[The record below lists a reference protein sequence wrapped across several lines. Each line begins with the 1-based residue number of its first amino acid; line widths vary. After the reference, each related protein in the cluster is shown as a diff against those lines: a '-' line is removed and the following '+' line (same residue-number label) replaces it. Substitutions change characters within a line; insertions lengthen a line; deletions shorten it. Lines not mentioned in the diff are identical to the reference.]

1 MFSIA
6 RPFPSRSPQPSRPP
20 VARRGVSLRPPLGKS
35 SRPWWMAWTPAL
47 LGALLAFLL
56 IAAPSRAQD
65 ADPAAPAGI
74 ANASAA
80 AQSIDAQTDGTP
92 APAAE
97 PVAYLPQATAD
108 IIWLC
113 LCAFLVFF
121 MQAGF
126 ALVEAGLTRSKNA
139 CNIMMKNLL
148 DFCFGALIFWAVGY
162 ALMFGEGGNSWVGWD
177 KTLLFLGNAN
187 SGQDN
192 LLSAKWIF
200 QVVFAATA
208 ATIVSGAM
216 AERTKLIGYVL
227 YSILISAILYPISGH
242 WIWGGGWLGATVAD
256 GGWGMRDFAGSTVVH
271 SVGGWAALAGAIVV
285 GPRIGKFRPDGT
297 PVGIPG
303 HNMPLAALG
312 VFILFFGWFGF
323 NPGSTLLAID
333 GVSHIAVTTTLAG
346 AAGGVAALICTWIG
360 FGKPELSMTL
370 NGVLAGL
377 VGITAPCASVST
389 VGAVIIGIVAGVLV
403 YFSCLFVERVLKV
416 DDPVGAISVHGVCGA
431 WGTLA
436 VGLFGQRAID
446 LPYWDDAGAI
456 QDGLFYGGG
465 MHQFLVQL
473 CGVGVVFGFAFG
485 LGMILFTLIKFTV
498 GLRVTDE
505 EQLEGLDIGEHGMH
519 AYPDFAVESELQPGY
534 FVVPERRMA
543 RASTATPRA

>member
-1 MFSIA
+1 MW
-6 RPFPSRSPQPSRPP
+6 FPA
-20 VARRGVSLRPPLGKS
+20 VCG
-35 SRPWWMAWTPAL
+35 AL
-47 LGALLAFLL
+47 LGLILLVAPTSAVQADPAERSDAT
-56 IAAPSRAQD
+56 AAQAVVPTAPEGAAA
-65 ADPAAPAGI
+65 ADPAAAT
-74 ANASAA
+74 SAA
-80 AQSIDAQTDGTP
+80 APEYLTKD
-92 APAAE
+92 
-97 PVAYLPQATAD
+97 VATV
-108 IIWLC
+108 IWLC

-139 CNIMMKNLL
+139 VNIMMKNLL
-148 DFCFGALIFWAVGY
+148 DFCFGAIIFWAVGY
-162 ALMFGEGGNSWVGWD
+162 ALMFGGANADSGLAGYVGWD
-177 KTLLFLGNAN
+177 KTYLFLGHNA
-187 SGQDN
+187 GGE
-192 LLSAKWIF
+192 SAAESSMWLF

-216 AERTKLIGYVL
+216 AERTKLIGYIA

-242 WIWGGGWLGATVAD
+242 WIWGPNGFL

-285 GPRIGKFRPDGT
+285 GPRLGKFRPDGT

-303 HNMPLAALG
+303 HNMPMAALG
-312 VFILFFGWFGF
+312 VFILFFGWYGF
-323 NPGSTLLAID
+323 NPGSTLAAVD
-333 GVSHIAVTTTLAG
+333 GVAHIAVTTTLAG

-389 VGAVIIGIVAGVLV
+389 TAAVIIGAVAGVLV

-416 DDPVGAISVHGVCGA
+416 DDPVGAVSVHGVCGA

-436 VGLFGQRAID
+436 VGLFGQRVID
-446 LPYWDDAGAI
+446 EPYWSAETAI
-456 QDGLFYGGG
+456 QDGLFYGQHSI
-465 MHQFLVQL
+465 HQLLVQL
-473 CGVGVVFGFAFG
+473 AGVGIVFGFAFG
-485 LGMILFTLIKFTV
+485 VAMILFTVIKFTI

-505 EQLEGLDIGEHGMH
+505 EQMEGLDIGEHGMH

-543 RASTATPRA
+543 KAKV